1 MKRFLLYVLICF
13 QFYSSGAAERHA
25 LPSSTGELMG
35 SDGKP
40 VFLISTTVDWN
51 TREAYHTYKD
61 QFLKDK
67 RWRIPKGFE
76 WLYAEPTTI
85 SMLERCGFNAVNFR
99 NFANIS
105 HRTLAP
111 EYQGFGKREPYDE
124 YMEIVEKYG
133 LHKVQDM
140 KGRRA
145 FDEFCN
151 LVRSAT
157 SIPVYLDFHAREVSS
172 LPRNREVASKLLDP
186 AKYFASP
193 DIHPGFAIRWRLGTE
208 EGREALKGLY
218 RHEAQM
224 HLSLGIRPF
233 AYKLFNEADF
243 RDHGPLNYRL
253 FMSAMRKK
261 YGTIEKLNQSWHTD
275 YQNFADLLKKNS
287 KGKQIEYAKFM
298 EGQVADF
305 FAEVRSMLRE
315 LDPGAVTFGQVH
327 NNAWRASWNNFNLYK
342 INQHMDLISFGTGNY
357 TFPGEE
363 SIEDDT
369 PAGAADAPSS
379 SLENDIARRAFYHA
393 LAERKPLVTSEA
405 YFPGQKYRYDGFKK
419 VFWHEM
425 ANGSSLVNMWQWMGY
440 WTPWR
445 RNLMNNYALHHPN
458 CVRPQDWRA
467 LSEARREIDGIKD
480 FFMIRANRE
489 KAKAAV
495 LFSYPTLRANNGM
508 LDRYAQT
515 VTGLVLRQIPVDA
528 IFEEQLDEGRQNRY
542 RVILAFGIRNSCQ
555 GTGAKLLEFVRNG
568 GVLITDLESFRLDEY
583 DYPLDHPIMT
593 LSSKAGSGKLR
604 TLPSG
609 IKYIDNETFSK
620 LPHGWNIKQ
629 KVGTEP
635 LIVSRT
641 LGKGSIIVT
650 KGHYSTYG
658 VAELLIPYLKSA
670 GIAETVQLRRH
681 ANELAPINIGVQ
693 KAKQKGMTA
702 WYFVNYDRK
711 PQMIRASSEEF
722 RNAVVVNYLKNESY
736 PVDGNTIVLLLEA
749 NTHLVAVSGERTA
762 IEKRFGRKP
771 SVPVGIL
778 KERFAAMSSAFQK
791 KKVRPSQPIRL
802 ESFANYGF
810 DNQQGWSVES
820 AWKEGNEK
828 DLRGVP
834 LERQIFR
841 KLQFHL
847 IRFDYNQNK
856 TCIALKSKHL
866 PDAPQK
872 VEQIPLQGRFR
883 GIAFLHAVTN
893 AIPGETAAIYRFF
906 YEDGSSVLQPIR
918 VGNEIGSWLIRQNSE
933 SIRSRCVWQN
943 FGKGLFLYEWEN
955 PYPARMLK
963 SVTLESMNGTS
974 VPIVAAISGIPSIY
988 TKEYSKQIKISDVM
1002 TVDPKQVGP
1011 EGEYRSL
1018 KQNLVFQTK
1027 DGLPLKLSPQEWKN
1041 AVLRFQLKLGKD
1053 QFGKQE
1059 TSQRGCRIYLYGKIN
1074 GKFAKTFSWS
1084 AAGVERHIGT
1094 ALRNPDT
1101 FDEWNEVEIPIGIC
1115 MDGQTLEGKRG
1126 TMSDISK
1133 LSYANTIQVHLLRY
1147 IRIEYQ

>member
-1 MKRFLLYVLICF
+1 MKPFMAYLLTCFLFCSIE
-13 QFYSSGAAERHA
+13 AAERHA
-25 LPSSTGELMG
+25 VPSSTGELIG
-35 SDGKP
+35 EDGKP

-51 TREAYHTYKD
+51 TREAYHSYKD
-61 QFLKDK
+61 HFLKDK

-76 WLYAEPTTI
+76 WLYAEPTSV

-99 NFANIS
+99 NFACIS

-111 EYQGFGKREPYDE
+111 EYKGFGKEDPFDE
-124 YMEIVEKYG
+124 YIKVVKKYG
-133 LHKVQDM
+133 LQKVQDI
-140 KGRRA
+140 KERRP

-151 LVRSAT
+151 LVRSAA
-157 SIPVYLDFHAREVSS
+157 SLPVYLDFHGAEISS
-172 LPRNREVASKLLDP
+172 LPRNRHVASKLLNP

-193 DIHPGFAIRWRLGTE
+193 DIHPGFAIRWRLGTK

-253 FMSAMRKK
+253 FMRAMQKK
-261 YGTIEKLNQSWHTD
+261 YGTIAKLNQSWHTD
-275 YQNFADLLKKNS
+275 YKDFADLLQKNC
-287 KGKQIEYAKFM
+287 KAKQIEYAKFM

-305 FAEVRSMLRE
+305 FAEVRTMLRE

-327 NNAWRASWNNFNLYK
+327 GYAWRAGWNNFNLYK
-342 INQHMDLISFGTGNY
+342 INRQMDLVSFGTGNY
-357 TFPGEE
+357 SFPGEE
-363 SIEDDT
+363 SIEDET

-425 ANGSSLVNMWQWMGY
+425 VNGSSLVNMWQWMGY

-445 RNLMNNYALHHPN
+445 QNLMNNYALHHPN

-467 LSEARREIDGIKD
+467 LQDARREIDGIKD

-489 KAKAAV
+489 KAKVAV
-495 LFSYPTLRANNGM
+495 LFSYPTLRANNSM
-508 LDRYAQT
+508 LDYYAQT

-528 IFEEQLDEGRQNRY
+528 ILEEQLNEGRQDRY
-542 RVILAFGIRNSCQ
+542 RVILAFGIKNSYRE
-555 GTGAKLLEFVRNG
+555 TGAKLLNFVRNG
-568 GVLITDLESFRLDEY
+568 GVLITDAESFRLDEY
-583 DYPLDHPIMT
+583 DYPLKNSIMT
-593 LSSKAGSGKLR
+593 LSSEAGSGKLR

-609 IKYIDNETFSK
+609 IKYIDNGTFSK
-620 LPHGWNIKQ
+620 LSDEWSIKQ
-629 KVGTEP
+629 KVGTKP

-650 KGHYSTYG
+650 KGQYSTYG

-670 GIAETVQLRRH
+670 GIAESVQLCRY
-681 ANELAPINIGVQ
+681 ANGLAPINIGVQ
-693 KAKQKGMTA
+693 KARQKGMTA

-711 PQMIRASSEEF
+711 PQLIRASSEDF
-722 RNAVVVNYLKNESY
+722 RNTVVVNYLKNETY
-736 PVDGNTIVLLLEA
+736 PVDGNTVVLLLEA

-771 SVPVGIL
+771 SVPAGVL
-778 KERFAAMSSAFQK
+778 KERFAEMCSAFK
-791 KKVRPSQPIRL
+791 KDRVRPSQPVRL

-820 AWKEGNEK
+820 AWKEGKEK

-834 LERQIFR
+834 FERQIFR

-847 IRFDYNQNK
+847 IRFDYNNNK

-872 VEQIPLQGRFR
+872 VEHIPLRGRFR
-883 GIAFLHAVTN
+883 GVAFLHAVTN
-893 AIPGETAAIYRFF
+893 AVPGENAAIYRFF
-906 YEDGSSVLQPIR
+906 YEDGSSVSQPIR
-918 VGNEIGSWLIRQNSE
+918 VGQEIGSWLIRQNSE
-933 SIRSRCVWQN
+933 SLRSRVVWQN

-963 SVTLESMNGTS
+963 SVTLESMNGSS
-974 VPIVAAISGIPSIY
+974 VPIIAGISSIPSIY
-988 TKEYSKQIKISDVM
+988 AKEYPKQIRFSDVM
-1002 TVDPKQVGP
+1002 TVDPKQITP
-1011 EGEYRSL
+1011 EGEYLSL
-1018 KQNLVFQTK
+1018 KQRLVFKTK
-1027 DGLPLKLSPQEWKN
+1027 DGLPLKLSSQEWKN

-1053 QFGKQE
+1053 KFGKQE
-1059 TSQRGCRIYLYGKIN
+1059 TSQDGCRIYLYGKIN
-1074 GKFAKTFSWS
+1074 GSFASTFSWS
-1084 AAGVERHIGT
+1084 AAGVERHIGA

-1101 FDEWNEVEIPIGIC
+1101 FDEWNEVEVPIGIC
-1115 MDGQTLEGKRG
+1115 MDGQTSDGKRG
-1126 TMSDISK
+1126 TLSDITK
-1133 LSYANTIQVHLLRY
+1133 LSYDNAKLHLLRNL
-1147 IRIEYQ
+1147 RIEYQ